1 MLVEGDLPEAKA
13 LAAQAE
19 QLDPTTGGRLTAMI
33 AQAEN
38 RLDDAIAVL
47 EDDQD
52 SDGQA
57 LKAAVQI

>member
-13 LAAQAE
+13 LAQAE

-33 AQAEN
+33 AQAVN